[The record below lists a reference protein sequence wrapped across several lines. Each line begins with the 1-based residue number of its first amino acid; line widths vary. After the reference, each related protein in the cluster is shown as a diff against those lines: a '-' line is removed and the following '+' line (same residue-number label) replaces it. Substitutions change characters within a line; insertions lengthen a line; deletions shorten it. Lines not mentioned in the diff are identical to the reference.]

1 MKRFGAVLLAALLL
15 LGLPSCGT
23 GETSTPADA
32 SAAAQKSTQTPEIS
46 ADAPAL
52 TAGCEEFSGVFSPFF
67 AETTVDRDAA
77 ELTQLRLLPNERSGM
92 VLLHSTEGEAVS
104 YNETE
109 YTYYGPADL
118 TIAEQADGTVWY
130 DISLRDDICFS
141 DGTALTIDDL
151 IFSLYVL
158 CDTSY
163 DGLNQLGTLPIQGL
177 DTYRSGGAASISGIQ
192 RMGDYS
198 LRIII
203 EQVDQRTLYTLSE
216 VCIAPLHYYGDVAAY
231 DYANEQFGF
240 TKGDLSIIRTK
251 NDAPLG
257 AGPYRFTFY
266 AGGTITYT
274 ANGRYYRGAPATSI
288 LRLYGQSQEKWA
300 TWPDKL
306 LTGELAIGCFD
317 SGMGSMDDTLEQAV
331 GNELTRQL
339 VYEAG
344 SSNYEYIGI
353 DPERVCVGGAPDSDA
368 SKSLRRGLVTVLA
381 ACRTTG
387 LEQAQQL
394 GLGGFSAVV
403 DYPISSTTWLVPG
416 RDDAAYHTIYDAT
429 DLTTAKQTALACFS
443 DAGYTVSDG
452 TVTAAPEG
460 ASLSFEVRMMAYP
473 DGENGEVVCDPV
485 YLTLTAAQTALADL
499 GITLDV
505 VNTYDLND
513 HFPKYGDSDLWAS
526 AWTQVDMAG
535 WSQEYGVQPPLYT
548 FVDPGIQLDMVY
560 ASNGGANRH
569 GFSDPELDTLLID
582 ANATADPNARK
593 ELYQN
598 CLERI
603 IDWAVEV
610 PLYQSQG
617 AVVFNNELI
626 DATTFPADLTAS
638 YSWLR
643 EVEHISLN

>member
-1 MKRFGAVLLAALLL
+1 MKRLCSMMFSVAFLLSLS
-15 LGLPSCGT
+15 SCGT
-23 GETSTPADA
+23 ISSSAPISSTAHETSAVD
-32 SAAAQKSTQTPEIS
+32 EIPT
-46 ADAPAL
+46 DAPAL
-52 TAGCEEFSGVFSPFF
+52 TVGCAEFSGVFSPFF
-67 AETTVDRDAA
+67 AETTVDRDAV
-77 ELTQLRLLPNERSGM
+77 ELTQLRLLPNDRSGM
-92 VLLHSTEGEAVS
+92 VLLQSSNGETTA
-104 YNETE
+104 YNGTE

-118 TIAEQADGTVWY
+118 TIAEQSDGAMWY
-130 DISLRDDICFS
+130 DISLRDDLCFS
-141 DGTALTIDDL
+141 DGTALTVDDL

-158 CDTSY
+158 CDPSY
-163 DGLNQLGTLPIQGL
+163 DGSSQLGLLPIQGL
-177 DTYRSGGAASISGIQ
+177 SAYQSGSAASISGIQ
-192 RMGDYS
+192 RTWDHS
-198 LRIII
+198 LRLVTD
-203 EQVDQRTLYTLSE
+203 QRDQRTLYAISE
-216 VCIAPLHYYGDVAAY
+216 VCIAPLHYYGDAAAY
-231 DYANEQFGF
+231 DYAKEQFGF
-240 TKGDLSIIRTK
+240 IRGDLSAIHAK
-251 NDAPLG
+251 DDAPLG
-257 AGPYRFTFY
+257 AGAYQFVSY
-266 AGGTITYT
+266 ASGTITYT

-603 IDWAVEV
+603 MDWAVEV

-617 AVVFNNELI
+617 AVVFNNEQI